1 VSLVLRDGFETQNKK
16 ARISANKIWSWTFD
30 RLAQG
35 VIQADMP

>member
-1 VSLVLRDGFETQNKK
+1 MDPKPKQKGS
-16 ARISANKIWSWTFD
+16 ISANKIWSWTFD